1 MVKSS
6 IFYSD
11 LLKEGTMSEVVL
23 YGLIE
28 SLSFNEGYCWAN
40 SETMAERIGVTKGTL
55 KNLLSSIHKKGWVE
69 INSVGNKRLSIKP
82 LLQLS
87 KPKKQHKK
95 PVEKSVEKSKAA
107 SSQNDARV
115 ILELRKSHSRM
126 TQGTGV
132 TTGVGDKIEYKYKKE
147 INKEKTEKSQSGLAD
162 LKASQPALSP
172 YKMRLRKMIESYN
185 VDQEPEPDREAFVAL
200 RQELSRKG
208 IIKH

>member
-55 KNLLSSIHKKGWVE
+55 KNILSSIHKKGWIEV
-69 INSVGNKRLSIKP
+69 NSVGNKRLSIKP

-87 KPKKQHKK
+87 KPKKQRKK
-95 PVEKSVEKSKAA
+95 PVEKSKAA
-107 SSQNDARV
+107 SSQNDSPV
-115 ILELRKSHSRM
+115 ILELRTSHSRM
-126 TQGTGV
+126 TQRTGV
-132 TTGVGDKIEYKYKKE
+132 RTGVGDKIEYKYNKE
-147 INKEKTEKSQSGLAD
+147 INKEKTKKSQSGLAD

-172 YKMRLRKMIESYN
+172 YKKRLRKMIESYN

-208 IIKH
+208 IIKG